1 MITTEKTTVANV
13 IAQLIYPQV
22 TISGIDWISTL
33 RQTAYEQ
40 FIALGLPNRRNEEYK
55 YAPAEPLFKG
65 EWSVAQSS
73 TPALTSLSDV
83 LFTNADAHVI
93 VTVNGYYNDTLTT
106 LDIKEK
112 LIVCNFKQAFTAHAD
127 VLQKHFNTLCPTTT
141 DALCTLNTAAFTSG
155 VFVYVKAYE
164 HITKPIYILNI
175 TTGATPQISNARNL
189 VVVDGN
195 ASCHIMEH
203 SISHELT
210 SKAIRNNVTEIV
222 VGENAIVKHEHLQN
236 DNALLNTINA
246 TCVSQAA
253 SSNFTSNVITL
264 GGSYTRNN
272 LTVTLNN
279 SYCNTALNGLFMP
292 SASQLMDNHTT
303 VDHAMPHCDSSE
315 LYKGILMDK
324 STGVF
329 NGKIFVRKNAQKT
342 NAYQSSKN
350 ILLSTDATINT
361 KPQLEIYADDVKCS
375 HGTTTGQIDEEAI
388 FYLQARGIGKES
400 AKRIMMHAF
409 AGEVIDRIVNPTL
422 RNYVT
427 ACMEDKLAV

>member
-1 MITTEKTTVANV
+1 MITTEKATVTQA
-13 IAQLIYPQV
+13 IAQLVVPQIA
-22 TISGIDWISTL
+22 ISGVSWISAL
-33 RQTAYEQ
+33 RQTAYDQ
-40 FIALGLPNRRNEEYK
+40 FMALGLPNRRHEEYK
-55 YAPAEPLFKG
+55 YSPAEQLFKG
-65 EWSVAQSS
+65 EWSIAKSA
-73 TPALTSLSDV
+73 TPTLSNIIDV
-83 LFTNADAHVI
+83 LFTNANAHVI

-106 LDIKEK
+106 LDSKEK
-112 LIVCNFKQAFTAHAD
+112 LIVCNFKQAFTTYAD
-127 VLQKHFNTLCPTTT
+127 VVQKHFNTLTPNAT
-141 DALCTLNTAAFTSG
+141 DALCALNTAAFTSG
-155 VFVYVKAYE
+155 VFVYVKAHE

-175 TTGATPQISNARNL
+175 TTGDTPQISNARNL
-189 VVVDGN
+189 IVVDGN

-203 SISHELT
+203 NISHELT
-210 SKAIRNNVTEIV
+210 TKAIRNNVTEIV

-236 DNALLNTINA
+236 DNALLSTINA

-272 LTVTLNN
+272 LMVTLNN
-279 SYCNTALNGLFMP
+279 SNCNTALNGLFMP
-292 SASQLMDNHTT
+292 SGSQLMDNHTT

-315 LYKGILMDK
+315 LYKGILMDN

-329 NGKIFVRKNAQKT
+329 NGKIFVRKDAQKT

-350 ILLSTDATINT
+350 ILLSANATINT

-400 AKRIMMHAF
+400 AKRMMMHAF
-409 AGEVIDRIVNPTL
+409 AGEVIDRIENPTFC
-422 RNYVT
+422 NYVM
-427 ACMEDKLAV
+427 ACMEAKLAV